1 MGPSKRALAGA
12 SAIAVVT
19 ASLFSTGAAVAQ
31 DECNVAF
38 SGNNLEQPR
47 WEGNDL
53 PNMERVVTEGGG
65 TFDWTDARLDSAQQ
79 QTDVETLINGGAD
92 VLVMLAQDQDA
103 ALAAIEIAQQNEV
116 PIISYDRLIEDPG
129 VFYLTF
135 DNVKVGELEAAAILE
150 AVPSGNYVLIKGDP
164 GDPNASTFLPQGW
177 NNAGLQDK
185 IDAGEITVIADQ
197 FTDGWRTETALSNME
212 TIIDAANSSGQ
223 TIDAILAE
231 NDSTALGVVGALQ
244 SKGLDPVPLSG
255 QDGDAANLQNVAA
268 GWQYVDVWKNANA
281 LGSVAGAFALQ
292 LCEGVAP
299 ADLTIPEGLID
310 ASVMPLTGAKAGPF
324 ETPGGNTVNSI
335 VLQPTPLTQ
344 DNLNVVVDAGWI
356 ALDVLCA
363 NVDDPSRAAPICADA
378 APADGST
385 ESAAPEA
392 SAAS

>member
-1 MGPSKRALAGA
+1 MGSSRRAVAGATALA
-12 SAIAVVT
+12 VVATGLFT
-19 ASLFSTGAAVAQ
+19 AGAAVAQ
-31 DECNVAF
+31 EECNVAF

-47 WEGNDL
+47 WQANDI
-53 PNMERVVTEGGG
+53 PNMERVVLEGGG

-79 QTDVETLINGGAD
+79 QTDVETLINDGAD

-103 ALAAIEIAQQNEV
+103 ALAAIEVAQQNEV

-129 VFYLTF
+129 TFYLTF
-135 DNVKVGELEAAAILE
+135 DNVKVGELEAATIFE
-150 AVPSGNYVLIKGDP
+150 AVPSGTYVLIKGDP

-177 NNAGLQDK
+177 DNAGLQEK
-185 IDAGEITVIADQ
+185 IDAGEITIFADQ
-197 FTDGWRTETALSNME
+197 FTDGWRMETALSNME
-212 TIIDAANSSGQ
+212 AIIDAANSEGV

-231 NDSTALGVVGALQ
+231 NDSTALGVASALAG
-244 SKGLDPVPLSG
+244 KGLDPIPLSG
-255 QDGDAANLQNVAA
+255 QDGDVANLQNVAA

-310 ASVMPLTGAKAGPF
+310 ASVMPLTGPTATPF

-335 VLQPTPLTQ
+335 VLQPTPITQ

-378 APADGST
+378 APADGSM
-385 ESAAPEA
+385 ESAAPME
-392 SAAS
+392 SAAA